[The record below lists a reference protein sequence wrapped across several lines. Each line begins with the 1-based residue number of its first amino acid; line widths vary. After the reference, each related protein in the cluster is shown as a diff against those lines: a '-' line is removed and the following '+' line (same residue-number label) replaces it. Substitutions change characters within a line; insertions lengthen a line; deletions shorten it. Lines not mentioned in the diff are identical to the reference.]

1 MQQHMARARG
11 PRLGRLGSRRTSDV
25 PRWRAPRPAH
35 ARTQSEESPPCCPF
49 INRAGRARVKG
60 HTTHESKLTVRCL
73 TMSCMVL
80 RGTQELQIA

>member
-35 ARTQSEESPPCCPF
+35 ARTQSEESPPMLS
-49 INRAGRARVKG
+49 IHQQSRAGAGQR
-60 HTTHESKLTVRCL
+60 THD
-73 TMSCMVL
+73 
-80 RGTQELQIA
+80 A